1 MTTEKLTPYQLRA
14 RRLRKEALA
23 FEVFDMPKEA
33 KEKRKEAKLFD
44 NLQEFHEEYLKN
56 RKNAKI

>member
-1 MTTEKLTPYQLRA
+1 MSKKTPYQLRA
-14 RRLRKEALA
+14 ERLRKEALA
-23 FEVFDMPKEA
+23 FEVFEMPEKA

-44 NLQEFHEEYLKN
+44 NLQEFHEEYLNN

>member
-1 MTTEKLTPYQLRA
+1 MSKKTPYQLRA
-14 RRLRKEALA
+14 EHLRKEALA
-23 FEVFDMPKEA
+23 FEVFDKPKEA

-56 RKNAKI
+56 KKDDKENH